1 MFAKV
6 LRLRAMGALVGGP
19 RPPESDWK
27 GGIIFETSDFTFGA
41 VHRCPR
47 RQVLRHANSAP
58 DMGQIFELYQPL
70 LVQVLDPCL
79 RFRGIE
85 AVPTGNG
92 QIGAVVQE
100 WLVLLR

>member
-6 LRLRAMGALVGGP
+6 LRLRAMGALLGGP
-19 RPPESDWK
+19 RPPESDWT
-27 GGIIFETSDFTFGA
+27 GGIFETSDLSFGA
-41 VHRCPR
+41 VHRCLR
-47 RQVLRHANSAP
+47 RLVLRHANSAP
-58 DMGQIFELYQPL
+58 DMGLIFELYRPL

-85 AVPTGNG
+85 AVPTANG
-92 QIGAVVQE
+92 EIGGMVQE